1 MAVVSNPNGIAK
13 AGNGLG
19 PATQIIVTS
28 AAVADDAA
36 LAVIVNEIGA
46 EGHTIAAIAG
56 TANNAGVMHFAIQG
70 GANPAA
76 ITGCVAV
83 VAFDDDAQNGGV
95 TA

>member
-1 MAVVSNPNGIAK
+1 MASVTNPAVAK

-19 PATQIIVTS
+19 PKTTIIVTN

-46 EGHTIAAIAG
+46 EGHTIAAVAG

-70 GANPAA
+70 GGTPA
-76 ITGCVAV
+76 ITGCTVV
-83 VAFDDDAQNGGV
+83 VAFDQA
-95 TA
+95 